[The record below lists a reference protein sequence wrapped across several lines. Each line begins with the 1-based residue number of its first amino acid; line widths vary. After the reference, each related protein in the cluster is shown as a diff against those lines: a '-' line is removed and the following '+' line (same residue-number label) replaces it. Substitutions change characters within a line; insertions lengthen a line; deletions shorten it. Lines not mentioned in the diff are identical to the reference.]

1 LRVELKN
8 CFHFFA
14 SLAAS
19 PDIDPSVPKAEPN
32 RPWASL
38 VFRDFRLVWIASVF
52 NAAAIQVRNVAGLYQ
67 VYEISGSA
75 FQLGLTGFL
84 QAFPFVIFG
93 LFAGAVADSFDRKK
107 LLIITMAIQLIPS
120 LLLGILT
127 MSGRIEAWHVYT
139 LGSIGALVEVFN
151 WPARAALIPR
161 LVPRSYLMNAL
172 TLNTII
178 IQTSFLIGPAIGG
191 LLIDQTGL
199 ASTYFIT
206 IGMLIPAGIAILA
219 MRTSGV
225 PQGERRHVNLRSIFE
240 GIEFIWIQ
248 RIILSLFLLDF
259 GVTLVGF
266 YRPIL
271 PIFAADVFKT
281 GASGLGV
288 LYGAPSAG
296 AILGS
301 LAVLMAG
308 DVKRKGVMVV
318 IAAMIFAGS
327 LALLGAAQSFS
338 MAVVA
343 TLLLG
348 FTDSLSV
355 AIRRTVVQL
364 LAPDGMLGRASSLI
378 TVFAQATNG
387 LGAILAGAA
396 AQWTGAPSAL
406 LFGSGLCYLMILAI
420 CSAIPQLW
428 RYKS

>member
-1 LRVELKN
+1 LNLELLNGNLLRS
-8 CFHFFA
+8 

-19 PDIDPSVPKAEPN
+19 PEIDSASAHAGRI

-38 VFRDFRLVWIASVF
+38 LFRDFRLVWIASVC
-52 NAAAIQVRNVAGLYQ
+52 NAVAIQVRNVAGLYQ

-75 FQLGLTGFL
+75 LQLGITGFL

-93 LFAGAVADSFDRKK
+93 LFAGAIADSFDRKK
-107 LLIITMAIQLIPS
+107 LLVVTMIVQLIPS
-120 LLLGILT
+120 LVLGTLT
-127 MSGRIEAWHVYT
+127 MAGVVQAWHVYT
-139 LGSIGALVEVFN
+139 LGFIGALVEVFN
-151 WPARAALIPR
+151 WPARSALIPR
-161 LVPRSYLMNAL
+161 LVPRSYLMNAM

-178 IQTSFLIGPAIGG
+178 IQVSFLLGPAIGG
-191 LLIDQTGL
+191 MLIDHTGL
-199 ASTYFIT
+199 SVTYFLT
-206 IGMLIPAGIAILA
+206 IAMLLPAGIAILA
-219 MRTSGV
+219 MRASGL
-225 PQGERRHVNLRSIFE
+225 PEGERRRVNLRSIFE

-271 PIFAADVFKT
+271 PIFAADVFKA

-301 LAVLMAG
+301 FVVLMMG
-308 DVKRKGVMVV
+308 DVERKGVMVV
-318 IAAMIFAGS
+318 IAALIFAGS
-327 LALLGAAQSFS
+327 LALLGASQWFS
-338 MAVVA
+338 MAVLA
-343 TLLLG
+343 TLILG
-348 FTDSLSV
+348 FTDSISV

-396 AQWTGAPSAL
+396 AQWIGAPNALLLGSAL
-406 LFGSGLCYLMILAI
+406 CCLMIVGI
-420 CSAIPQLW
+420 CAAIPQLW
-428 RYKS
+428 RYRS

>member
-1 LRVELKN
+1 MD
-8 CFHFFA
+8 
-14 SLAAS
+14 S
-19 PDIDPSVPKAEPN
+19 PSPQAEII

-38 VFRDFRLVWIASVF
+38 LFRDYRLVWIASVLS
-52 NAAAIQVRNVAGLYQ
+52 AAAIQVRNVAGLYQ

-75 FQLGLTGFL
+75 LQLGITGFL

-107 LLIITMAIQLIPS
+107 LLVATMVAQLIPS
-120 LLLGILT
+120 LLLGLLT
-127 MSGRIEAWHVYT
+127 MTGAVQAWHVFT
-139 LGSIGALVEVFN
+139 LGFIGALVEVFN

-161 LVPRSYLMNAL
+161 LVPRSYLMNAM

-178 IQTSFLIGPAIGG
+178 IQTSFLLGPAIGG
-191 LLIDQTGL
+191 VLIDQAGL
-199 ASTYFIT
+199 VVAYFTT
-206 IGMLIPAGIAILA
+206 IGLLLPAGFAIFA
-219 MRTSGV
+219 MRTSGM
-225 PQGERRHVNLRSIFE
+225 PQGERRRVNLRSIFE

-271 PIFAADVFKT
+271 PIFAADVFQT
-281 GASGLGV
+281 GAAGLGV

-301 LAVLMAG
+301 LAVLMVG
-308 DVKRKGVMVV
+308 DIERKGVMVV
-318 IAAMIFAGS
+318 IAALIFAAS
-327 LALLGAAQSFS
+327 LALLGVSQGFS

-343 TLLLG
+343 TLILG
-348 FTDSLSV
+348 FADSLSV

-378 TVFAQATNG
+378 TIFAQATNG

-396 AQWTGAPSAL
+396 AQWIGAPNALLLGSAL
-406 LFGSGLCYLMILAI
+406 CFVMILAI

-428 RYKS
+428 RYRS

>member
-1 LRVELKN
+1 M
-8 CFHFFA
+8 
-14 SLAAS
+14 AAS
-19 PDIDPSVPKAEPN
+19 SDIDPNSPQAEII

-38 VFRDFRLVWIASVF
+38 RIRDYRLVWLASVF
-52 NAAAIQVRNVAGLYQ
+52 NAVAIQVRNVAGLYQ
-67 VYEISGSA
+67 VYDISGSA
-75 FQLGLTGFL
+75 FQLGLTGFF

-107 LLIITMAIQLIPS
+107 LLLVTSVIQLVPG
-120 LLLGILT
+120 LALGILT
-127 MSGRIEAWHVYT
+127 MSGAVQAWHIYA
-139 LGSIGALVEVFN
+139 LGFIGALVEVFN
-151 WPARAALIPR
+151 WPARSALIPR
-161 LVPRSYLMNAL
+161 LVPRSYLMNAV

-178 IQTSFLIGPAIGG
+178 IQISFLLGPAVGG
-191 LLIDQTGL
+191 VLIDHVGL
-199 ASTYFIT
+199 VTTYFLT
-206 IGMLIPAGIAILA
+206 IVMLIPAVLAILF
-219 MRTSGV
+219 MRTSGL
-225 PQGERRHVNLRSIFE
+225 PQGERRRVNFRSIFE

-259 GVTLVGF
+259 CVTLVGF

-271 PIFAADVFKT
+271 PIFAADVFNT

-301 LAVLMAG
+301 LALLMLG
-308 DVKRKGVMVV
+308 DVGRKGVLVV
-318 IAAMIFAGS
+318 VAALIFAAS
-327 LALLGAAQSFS
+327 LALLGFSQWFS

-343 TLLLG
+343 TLILG

-387 LGAILAGAA
+387 LGAILAGVA
-396 AQWTGAPSAL
+396 AQWMGAQNAL
-406 LFGSGLCYLMILAI
+406 LLGSVLCFLMILGI

-428 RYKS
+428 RYRS

>member
-1 LRVELKN
+1 M
-8 CFHFFA
+8 
-14 SLAAS
+14 
-19 PDIDPSVPKAEPN
+19 

-38 VFRDFRLVWIASVF
+38 LIRDYRLVWLASVCT
-52 NAAAIQVRNVAGLYQ
+52 AVATQVRNVAGLYQ

-75 FQLGLTGFL
+75 LQLGITGFL

-107 LLIITMAIQLIPS
+107 LLVATMAIQLVPS
-120 LLLGILT
+120 FLLGMLT
-127 MSGRIEAWHVYT
+127 MTGAVQAWHIYT
-139 LGSIGALVEVFN
+139 LGFFGALVEVFN

-161 LVPRSYLMNAL
+161 LVPRSYLMNAM

-178 IQTSFLIGPAIGG
+178 IQMSFLLGPAFGG
-191 LLIDQTGL
+191 LLIDSTGL
-199 ASTYFIT
+199 VATYFIT
-206 IGMLIPAGIAILA
+206 IAILLPAGFAVLA

-225 PQGERRHVNLRSIFE
+225 PEGERRHVNLRSIFE

-271 PIFAADVFKT
+271 PIFAADVFNT
-281 GASGLGV
+281 GASGLGL

-301 LAVLMAG
+301 FTVLMLG
-308 DVKRKGVMVV
+308 DVRRKGVMV
-318 IAAMIFAGS
+318 ITAALVFAGS
-327 LALLGAAQSFS
+327 LALLGTSQWFS
-338 MAVVA
+338 MAMIA
-343 TLLLG
+343 TLVLG
-348 FTDSLSV
+348 FADSISV

-364 LAPDGMLGRASSLI
+364 LAPDGMLGRASSLLTI
-378 TVFAQATNG
+378 FAQATNG
-387 LGAILAGAA
+387 LGAILAGGA
-396 AQWTGAPSAL
+396 AQWVGAPNALLIGSAL
-406 LFGSGLCYLMILAI
+406 CFIMILAI

-428 RYKS
+428 RYRS

>member
-1 LRVELKN
+1 MDSR
-8 CFHFFA
+8 
-14 SLAAS
+14 S
-19 PDIDPSVPKAEPN
+19 PQAEII

-38 VFRDFRLVWIASVF
+38 LFRDYRLMWIASVF
-52 NAAAIQVRNVAGLYQ
+52 TAAAIQVRNVASLYQ

-75 FQLGLTGFL
+75 LQLGITGFL

-107 LLIITMAIQLIPS
+107 LLVATMVVQLIPS
-120 LLLGILT
+120 LLLGVLT
-127 MSGRIEAWHVYT
+127 MTGAVQAWHVYT
-139 LGSIGALVEVFN
+139 LGFIGALVEVFN
-151 WPARAALIPR
+151 WPARSALIPR
-161 LVPRSYLMNAL
+161 LVPRSYLMNAM

-178 IQTSFLIGPAIGG
+178 IQTSFLLGPAIGG
-191 LLIDQTGL
+191 VLIDQTGL
-199 ASTYFIT
+199 VLTYFTT
-206 IGMLIPAGIAILA
+206 IGMLLPAGFATLA

-225 PQGERRHVNLRSIFE
+225 PEGERRHVNLRSIFE

-271 PIFAADVFKT
+271 PILAADVFKT

-296 AILGS
+296 AIMGS
-301 LAVLMAG
+301 LAVLMVG
-308 DVKRKGVMVV
+308 DVERKGVMVV
-318 IAAMIFAGS
+318 IAALIFAAS
-327 LALLGAAQSFS
+327 LALLGVSQGFS

-343 TLLLG
+343 TLILG
-348 FTDSLSV
+348 FSDSLSV
-355 AIRRTVVQL
+355 TIRRTVVQL

-378 TVFAQATNG
+378 TIFAQATNG

-396 AQWTGAPSAL
+396 AQWIGAPNAL
-406 LFGSGLCYLMILAI
+406 LLGSAVCFVMILAI

-428 RYKS
+428 RYRS

>member
-1 LRVELKN
+1 MDSR
-8 CFHFFA
+8 
-14 SLAAS
+14 S
-19 PDIDPSVPKAEPN
+19 PQAEII

-38 VFRDFRLVWIASVF
+38 LFRDYRLVWIASVF
-52 NAAAIQVRNVAGLYQ
+52 SAAAIQVRNVAGLYQ

-75 FQLGLTGFL
+75 LQLGITGFL

-107 LLIITMAIQLIPS
+107 LLVATMVAQLIPS
-120 LLLGILT
+120 LLLGLLT
-127 MSGRIEAWHVYT
+127 MTGAVQAWHVFT
-139 LGSIGALVEVFN
+139 LGFIGALVEVFN

-161 LVPRSYLMNAL
+161 LVPRSYLMNAM

-178 IQTSFLIGPAIGG
+178 IQTSFLLGPAIGG
-191 LLIDQTGL
+191 VLIDQAGL
-199 ASTYFIT
+199 VVAYFTT
-206 IGMLIPAGIAILA
+206 IGLLLPAGFAIFA

-225 PQGERRHVNLRSIFE
+225 PQGEPRRVNLRSIFE

-271 PIFAADVFKT
+271 PIFAADVFQT
-281 GASGLGV
+281 GAAGLGV

-301 LAVLMAG
+301 LAVLMVG
-308 DVKRKGVMVV
+308 DIERKGVMVV
-318 IAAMIFAGS
+318 IAALIFAAS
-327 LALLGAAQSFS
+327 LALLGVSQGFS

-343 TLLLG
+343 TLILG
-348 FTDSLSV
+348 FADSLSV

-378 TVFAQATNG
+378 TIFAQATNG

-396 AQWTGAPSAL
+396 AQWIGAPNALLLGSAL
-406 LFGSGLCYLMILAI
+406 CFLMILAI

-428 RYKS
+428 RYRS

>member
-1 LRVELKN
+1 MD
-8 CFHFFA
+8 
-14 SLAAS
+14 S
-19 PDIDPSVPKAEPN
+19 PSPQAEII

-38 VFRDFRLVWIASVF
+38 LFRDYRLVWIASVF
-52 NAAAIQVRNVAGLYQ
+52 SAAAIQVRNVAGLYQ

-75 FQLGLTGFL
+75 LQLGITGFL

-107 LLIITMAIQLIPS
+107 LLVATMVAQLIPS
-120 LLLGILT
+120 LLLGLLT
-127 MSGRIEAWHVYT
+127 MTGAVQAWHVFT
-139 LGSIGALVEVFN
+139 LGFIGALVEVFN

-161 LVPRSYLMNAL
+161 LVPRSYLMNAM

-178 IQTSFLIGPAIGG
+178 IQTSFLLGPAIGG
-191 LLIDQTGL
+191 VLIDQAGL
-199 ASTYFIT
+199 VVAYFTT
-206 IGMLIPAGIAILA
+206 IGLLLPAGFAIFA

-225 PQGERRHVNLRSIFE
+225 PQGEPRRVNLRSIFE

-271 PIFAADVFKT
+271 PIFAADVFQT
-281 GASGLGV
+281 GAAGLGV

-301 LAVLMAG
+301 LAVLMVG
-308 DVKRKGVMVV
+308 DIERKGVMVV
-318 IAAMIFAGS
+318 IAALIFAAS
-327 LALLGAAQSFS
+327 LALLGVSQGFS

-343 TLLLG
+343 TLILG
-348 FTDSLSV
+348 FADSLSV

-378 TVFAQATNG
+378 TIFAQATNG

-396 AQWTGAPSAL
+396 AQWIGAPNALLLGSAL
-406 LFGSGLCYLMILAI
+406 CFLMILAI

-428 RYKS
+428 RYRS

>member
-1 LRVELKN
+1 MDSR
-8 CFHFFA
+8 
-14 SLAAS
+14 S
-19 PDIDPSVPKAEPN
+19 PQAEII

-38 VFRDFRLVWIASVF
+38 LFRDYRLVWIASVF
-52 NAAAIQVRNVAGLYQ
+52 SAAAIQVRNVAGLYQ

-75 FQLGLTGFL
+75 LQLGITGFL

-107 LLIITMAIQLIPS
+107 LLIATMVAQLIPS
-120 LLLGILT
+120 LLLGLLT
-127 MSGRIEAWHVYT
+127 MTGAVQAWHVFT
-139 LGSIGALVEVFN
+139 LGFIGALVEVFN

-161 LVPRSYLMNAL
+161 LVPRSYLMNAM

-178 IQTSFLIGPAIGG
+178 IQTSFLLGPAIGG
-191 LLIDQTGL
+191 VLIDQAGL
-199 ASTYFIT
+199 VVAYFTT
-206 IGMLIPAGIAILA
+206 IGLLLPAGFAIFA

-225 PQGERRHVNLRSIFE
+225 PQGEPRRVNLRSIFE

-271 PIFAADVFKT
+271 PIFAADVFQT
-281 GASGLGV
+281 GAAGLGV

-301 LAVLMAG
+301 LAVLMVG
-308 DVKRKGVMVV
+308 DIERKGVMVV
-318 IAAMIFAGS
+318 IAALIFAAS
-327 LALLGAAQSFS
+327 LALLGVSQGFS

-343 TLLLG
+343 TLILG
-348 FTDSLSV
+348 FADSLSV

-378 TVFAQATNG
+378 TIFAQATNG

-396 AQWTGAPSAL
+396 AQWIGAPNALLLGSAL
-406 LFGSGLCYLMILAI
+406 CFLMILAI

-428 RYKS
+428 RYRS

>member
-1 LRVELKN
+1 
-8 CFHFFA
+8 
-14 SLAAS
+14 LAAS
-19 PDIDPSVPKAEPN
+19 PDIDPNAPQAEPN

-120 LLLGILT
+120 LLLGLLT

-161 LVPRSYLMNAL
+161 LVPRSHLMNAL

-199 ASTYFIT
+199 AATYFIT

-327 LALLGAAQSFS
+327 LALLGAAQSFL

-406 LFGSGLCYLMILAI
+406 LLGSGLCYLMILAI

-428 RYKS
+428 RYRS

>member
-1 LRVELKN
+1 M
-8 CFHFFA
+8 F
-14 SLAAS
+14 S
-19 PDIDPSVPKAEPN
+19 
-32 RPWASL
+32 
-38 VFRDFRLVWIASVF
+38 
-52 NAAAIQVRNVAGLYQ
+52 AAAIQVRNVAGLYQ

-75 FQLGLTGFL
+75 LQLGITGFL

-107 LLIITMAIQLIPS
+107 LLVATMVVQLIPS
-120 LLLGILT
+120 LSLGLLT
-127 MSGRIEAWHVYT
+127 MTGAVQAWHVYT
-139 LGSIGALVEVFN
+139 LGFIGALVEVFN
-151 WPARAALIPR
+151 WPARSALIPR
-161 LVPRSYLMNAL
+161 LVPRSYLMNAM

-178 IQTSFLIGPAIGG
+178 IQASFLLGPAIGG
-191 LLIDQTGL
+191 VLIDQTGL
-199 ASTYFIT
+199 VATYFST
-206 IGMLIPAGIAILA
+206 IGMLLPAGFAIFA

-225 PQGERRHVNLRSIFE
+225 PQGERRRVNLRSIFE

-281 GASGLGV
+281 GAAGLGV

-301 LAVLMAG
+301 LAVLMVG
-308 DVKRKGVMVV
+308 DIERKGVMVV
-318 IAAMIFAGS
+318 IAALIFAAS
-327 LALLGAAQSFS
+327 LALLGVSQGFS
-338 MAVVA
+338 MALVA
-343 TLLLG
+343 TLILG
-348 FTDSLSV
+348 FSDSLSV

-378 TVFAQATNG
+378 TIFAQATNG

-396 AQWTGAPSAL
+396 AQWIGAPNAL
-406 LFGSGLCYLMILAI
+406 LFGSALCFLMILAI

-428 RYKS
+428 RYHS

>member
-1 LRVELKN
+1 MD
-8 CFHFFA
+8 
-14 SLAAS
+14 S
-19 PDIDPSVPKAEPN
+19 PSPQAEII

-38 VFRDFRLVWIASVF
+38 LFRDYRLVWIASVF
-52 NAAAIQVRNVAGLYQ
+52 SAAAIQVRNVAGLYQ

-75 FQLGLTGFL
+75 LQLGITGFL

-107 LLIITMAIQLIPS
+107 LLVATMVAQLIPS
-120 LLLGILT
+120 LLLGLLT
-127 MSGRIEAWHVYT
+127 MTGAVQAWHVFT
-139 LGSIGALVEVFN
+139 LGFIGALVEVFN

-161 LVPRSYLMNAL
+161 LVPRSYLMNAM

-178 IQTSFLIGPAIGG
+178 IQTSFLLGPAIGG
-191 LLIDQTGL
+191 VLIDQAGL
-199 ASTYFIT
+199 VVAYFTT
-206 IGMLIPAGIAILA
+206 IGLLLPAGFAIFA

-225 PQGERRHVNLRSIFE
+225 PQGEPRRVNLRSIFE

-271 PIFAADVFKT
+271 PIFAADVFQT
-281 GASGLGV
+281 GAAGLGV

-301 LAVLMAG
+301 LAVLMVG
-308 DVKRKGVMVV
+308 DIERKGVMVV
-318 IAAMIFAGS
+318 IASLIFAAS
-327 LALLGAAQSFS
+327 LALLGVSQGFS

-343 TLLLG
+343 TLILG
-348 FTDSLSV
+348 FADSLSV

-378 TVFAQATNG
+378 TIFAQATNG

-396 AQWTGAPSAL
+396 AQWIGAPNALLLGSAL
-406 LFGSGLCYLMILAI
+406 CFVMILAI

-428 RYKS
+428 RYRS

>member
-1 LRVELKN
+1 MDSR
-8 CFHFFA
+8 
-14 SLAAS
+14 S
-19 PDIDPSVPKAEPN
+19 PQAEII

-38 VFRDFRLVWIASVF
+38 LFRDFRLVWIASVF
-52 NAAAIQVRNVAGLYQ
+52 SAAAIQVRNVAGLYQ

-75 FQLGLTGFL
+75 LQLGITGFL

-107 LLIITMAIQLIPS
+107 LLVATMVAQLIPS
-120 LLLGILT
+120 LLLGLLT
-127 MSGRIEAWHVYT
+127 MTGAVQAWHVFT
-139 LGSIGALVEVFN
+139 LGFIGALVEVFN
-151 WPARAALIPR
+151 WPARSALIPR
-161 LVPRSYLMNAL
+161 LVPRSYLMNAM

-178 IQTSFLIGPAIGG
+178 IQASFLLGPAIGG
-191 LLIDQTGL
+191 VLIDQTGL
-199 ASTYFIT
+199 VATYFTT
-206 IGMLIPAGIAILA
+206 IGLLLPAGFAILA

-225 PQGERRHVNLRSIFE
+225 PQGERRYVNLRSIFE

-281 GASGLGV
+281 GAAGLGV

-301 LAVLMAG
+301 LAVLMVG
-308 DVKRKGVMVV
+308 DVERKGVMVV
-318 IAAMIFAGS
+318 IAALIFAAS
-327 LALLGAAQSFS
+327 LALLGVSQGFS

-343 TLLLG
+343 TLILG
-348 FTDSLSV
+348 FADSLSV

-378 TVFAQATNG
+378 TIFAQATNG

-396 AQWTGAPSAL
+396 AQWIGAPNALLLGSAL
-406 LFGSGLCYLMILAI
+406 CFLMILAI

-428 RYKS
+428 RYRS

>member
-1 LRVELKN
+1 MDSR
-8 CFHFFA
+8 
-14 SLAAS
+14 S
-19 PDIDPSVPKAEPN
+19 PQAEII

-38 VFRDFRLVWIASVF
+38 LFRDYRLVWIASVF
-52 NAAAIQVRNVAGLYQ
+52 SAAAIQVRNVAGLYQ

-75 FQLGLTGFL
+75 LQLGITGFL

-107 LLIITMAIQLIPS
+107 LLVATMVVQLIPS

-127 MSGRIEAWHVYT
+127 MTGAVQAWHIYT
-139 LGSIGALVEVFN
+139 LGFVGALVEVFN

-161 LVPRSYLMNAL
+161 LVPRSFLMNAM

-178 IQTSFLIGPAIGG
+178 IQTSFLVGPAIGG
-191 LLIDQTGL
+191 VLIDHTGL
-199 ASTYFIT
+199 VATYFLT
-206 IGMLIPAGIAILA
+206 IGMLVPAAIAILA

-301 LAVLMAG
+301 LAVLMVG
-308 DVKRKGVMVV
+308 DVQRKGVMVV
-318 IAAMIFAGS
+318 IAALIFAGS
-327 LALLGAAQSFS
+327 LALLGAAQGFS

-343 TLLLG
+343 TLILG
-348 FTDSLSV
+348 FSDSLSV
-355 AIRRTVVQL
+355 AVRRTVVQL

-378 TVFAQATNG
+378 TIFAQATNG

-396 AQWTGAPSAL
+396 AQWIGAPNALLLGSAL
-406 LFGSGLCYLMILAI
+406 CFLMILAI

-428 RYKS
+428 RYHS

>member
-1 LRVELKN
+1 V
-8 CFHFFA
+8 A
-14 SLAAS
+14 T
-19 PDIDPSVPKAEPN
+19 
-32 RPWASL
+32 
-38 VFRDFRLVWIASVF
+38 
-52 NAAAIQVRNVAGLYQ
+52 QVRNVAGLYQ

-75 FQLGLTGFL
+75 LQLGITGFL

-107 LLIITMAIQLIPS
+107 LLVATMVIQLIPS
-120 LLLGILT
+120 FLLGLLT
-127 MSGRIEAWHVYT
+127 MTGSVQVWHVYT
-139 LGSIGALVEVFN
+139 LGFIGALVEVFN
-151 WPARAALIPR
+151 WPARSALIPR
-161 LVPRSYLMNAL
+161 LVPRSYLMNAM

-178 IQTSFLIGPAIGG
+178 IQMSFLLGPAIGG
-191 LLIDQTGL
+191 MLIDHTGL
-199 ASTYFIT
+199 VTTYFLSIA
-206 IGMLIPAGIAILA
+206 MLLPGGFAVLAI
-219 MRTSGV
+219 RTSGL
-225 PQGERRHVNLRSIFE
+225 PEGERRHVNLRSIFA

-296 AILGS
+296 AIVGS
-301 LAVLMAG
+301 FVVLMIG
-308 DVKRKGVMVV
+308 DVQRKGVMVI
-318 IAAMIFAGS
+318 IAALIFAAS
-327 LALLGAAQSFS
+327 LALLGISQWFS

-343 TLLLG
+343 TLILG
-348 FTDSLSV
+348 FTDSISV

-387 LGAILAGAA
+387 LGAILAGTA
-396 AQWTGAPSAL
+396 AQWVGAPNAL
-406 LFGSGLCYLMILAI
+406 LIGSAMCFLMILAI
-420 CSAIPQLW
+420 CAAIPQLW
-428 RYKS
+428 RYRS